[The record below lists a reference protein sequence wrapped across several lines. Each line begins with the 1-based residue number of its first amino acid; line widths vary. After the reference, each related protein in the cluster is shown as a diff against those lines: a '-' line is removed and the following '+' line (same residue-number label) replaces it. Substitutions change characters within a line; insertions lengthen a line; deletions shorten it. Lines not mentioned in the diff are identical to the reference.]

1 MTLMEPK
8 AQGMTPIDRM
18 RLRANH
24 EISSPGYDI
33 RSDTNPNPLLS
44 TFYNFQVN
52 SLFGSALFAIG
63 NAADDYLGG
72 ATNQP
77 DPDWN
82 PYRLL
87 REQPDLL
94 DRMPWLAEP
103 FENGRVLDFPN
114 EAQFWRYASRR
125 GDDYYVRSR
134 LDENSLLENLG
145 TGIVANIPDMLA
157 MGGMLKAFGV
167 ANHVR
172 GALAFSIAEGIGS
185 ELGLDLINPDRN
197 VDLNQALL
205 MGAVLPVALHGSSR
219 AVAGSLSPVGRRIYG
234 LSRLARMDRLNA
246 QAVALANDALPTLTH
261 LEDDAVRTLTDAIG
275 NGARDLPDN
284 MQVLMTP
291 KTRPLI
297 DKIKAAAAQ
306 DGRTF
311 NVLDHASQQEYDL
324 HTAVLRIDDA
334 MKRLRPMNTSGV
346 GAVAEAAAA
355 VLPGGKLRG
364 STLSTVRSLFRTF
377 FNDATLTTENVMN
390 PTTGKLNV
398 SAEALRYN
406 LTYLR
411 DVTAEQMDAALM
423 RHFKDGG
430 EAFDVVLSDGTIA
443 KVDRL
448 LGRDNF
454 GIAVKDYLAQA
465 TEIEDGIRADFT
477 YQAPQAVKDAAKA
490 WREYSERMLDEGEL
504 AGMLRGKRAL
514 DDAKSKL
521 EKMKKNP
528 PRAKDG
534 SPASAQDHAAWRRR
548 VFNQELDVKAIE
560 QEIKDA
566 HRYVSRRWLTPKIM
580 RQRDEF
586 VQRMRAQFTKN
597 WERLKPS
604 EREITFGMIDTMPR
618 EIRSIVEQQMEASP
632 TFITDEVMRNWIND
646 AASLFGGNPEG
657 IRQYEQAVSKYL
669 DDSAERVARTLT
681 EADKVDGVQLGIA
694 DTDVFKGRVLRI
706 DEAEF
711 RDFLDNNLLSILA
724 FYDHRTGG
732 QIAMR
737 QAARKAEAQWSSLV
751 KDKLGVSWAEQGYDP
766 RLLLKLVDVERRE
779 LLDAAATAFRVTDD
793 TRYQKMA
800 KMIEADF
807 NRTYRAMDQMMTV
820 MEGVPLN
827 KENPA
832 NDVLWSATGRTA
844 LRAPFIA
851 RMGGMMMASI
861 PDMAGLMAFA
871 GVEPQKLAYSMR
883 GMIGMLPG
891 LKVPRYG
898 VEAMQVGLDDGISRQ
913 WQLAELT
920 DAPLEASRAV
930 TGLQKAAV
938 RVDRITGEAA
948 RQVGILSGMNRWN
961 VNQRRVA
968 SVLVQSNIME
978 GLRRLSRLAGDSD
991 EALAAVKLR
1000 REDAGILSSLG
1011 YDRESAVKTLDLL
1024 YKYGKDREGNYV
1036 RDLMSRAEFD
1046 NYKGFVAPELHA
1058 WDDRSLTDLMTGAV
1072 NREVRNIIVEPFAA
1086 SRPLMNAHWVGRVI
1100 NQFQTFSFA
1109 FTNQFAV
1116 RMGHRTAGQQAG
1128 WLASAIV
1135 LGGVADALHNHLAGR
1150 RSFEQT
1156 ADLWSDPEK
1165 LPGMVYAGF
1174 ERAGGT
1180 MYLSKPLAILDRMN
1194 MGPRTLLRNDV
1205 SSMHTAQS
1213 LSVTGMTA
1221 PLIDYVDTMARSAY
1235 GLSTDGATAKELQQF
1250 RTTMPFQ
1257 NILWINGLYR
1267 ATGVDLYPIPS
1278 RPAFE
1283 RERPPFTGPGADEP

>member
-18 RLRANH
+18 RLRAYH

-134 LDENSLLENLG
+134 LDENSLLENLT
-145 TGIVANIPDMLA
+145 TGVVAAAPDMLA
-157 MGGMLKAFGV
+157 VGGMLKAFGV
-167 ANHVR
+167 AKHLR
-172 GALAFSIAEGIGS
+172 GAMAFSVAESVGS

-197 VDLNQALL
+197 VDLNQAILL
-205 MGAVLPVALHGSSR
+205 GAVLPVALHGSSR

-261 LEDDAVRTLTDAIG
+261 LEDDAVKTMTDALA
-275 NGARDLPDN
+275 NGARDLPDA
-284 MQVLMTP
+284 MQVLVTP
-291 KTRPLI
+291 KTKPLI
-297 DKIKAAAAQ
+297 DQIKAAFAK
-306 DGRTF
+306 DGRAF
-311 NVLDHASQQEYDL
+311 NPLRHVSQDEFDL
-324 HTAVLRIDDA
+324 HSAVLRIDQNSQA
-334 MKRLRPMNTSGV
+334 LRPMSTSAV
-346 GAVAEAAAA
+346 GAVAEAAASL
-355 VLPGGKLRG
+355 LPGGKLRG
-364 STLSTVRSLFRTF
+364 SSLSTVRSLYRTF
-377 FNDATLTTENVMN
+377 FNDATLTTENVMH

-411 DVTAEQMDAALM
+411 DVTAEQMDSALM

-514 DDAKSKL
+514 DQAKAELADLSA
-521 EKMKKNP
+521 NP
-528 PRAKDG
+528 PKASDG
-534 SPASAQDHAAWRRR
+534 SPVHPAQQAEHQRLIAAKHKEIR
-548 VFNQELDVKAIE
+548 EIE
-560 QEIKDA
+560 AGIKDA
-566 HRYVSRRWLTPKIM
+566 QRYVSRRWLTPKIM

-586 VQRMRAQFTKN
+586 VQRMRAQFAKN
-597 WERLKPS
+597 WDRMAPVD
-604 EREITFGMIDTMPR
+604 RELSDGMIAALPE
-618 EIRSIVEQQMEASP
+618 EIRNVIKRNAGNDPVTDASLR
-632 TFITDEVMRNWIND
+632 TWINRD
-646 AASLFGGNPEG
+646 AGVFGGNPEG
-657 IRQYEQAVSKYL
+657 IRQYEQAVNKYL

-694 DTDVFKGRVLRI
+694 DTDVFKSRVLRI
-706 DEAEF
+706 DESEF
-711 RDFLDNNLLSILA
+711 RDFLDNNLTSILA

-737 QAARKAEAQWSSLV
+737 QAARKAEDQWSTLV
-751 KDKLGVSWAEQGYDP
+751 KDKLGLDWAEQGYDP

-779 LLDAAATAFRVTDD
+779 KLDAAATAFRITGDA
-793 TRYQKMA
+793 RYQKMA

-832 NDVLWSATGRTA
+832 NDVLWSSMGRTA
-844 LRAPFIA
+844 LRAPFVA
-851 RMGGMMMASI
+851 RMGGMMMSSI
-861 PDMAGLMAFA
+861 PDMAGLMSFA
-871 GVEPQKLAYSMR
+871 GVEPEKLAYSMR

-898 VEAMQVGLDDGISRQ
+898 VEAMQVGLDDGLSRQ
-913 WQLAELT
+913 LQLAELT
-920 DAPLEASRAV
+920 DAPLEAARAV

-1011 YDRESAVKTLDLL
+1011 YDRESAGKTLDLL

-1058 WDDRSLTDLMTGAV
+1058 WGDRNLTDLMTGAV

-1235 GLSTDGATAKELQQF
+1235 GLATDGATAKELQQF

-1283 RERPPFTGPGADEP
+1283 RERQPFTGPGADEP